1 MQGFTASKNHC
12 TKIASAKENDKNQ
25 KKFDIDQLNS
35 KACDKTGVNKNSD
48 NKERDPQC
56 IPFRGNVI
64 LRGNAVCI
72 SLYLQNG
79 LEYFNQILQL

>member
-1 MQGFTASKNHC
+1 MKSKNTEVSTQTDQQSKNNIQGFTASKNHC

-48 NKERDPQC
+48 NKEREP
-56 IPFRGNVI
+56 
-64 LRGNAVCI
+64 
-72 SLYLQNG
+72 
-79 LEYFNQILQL
+79 